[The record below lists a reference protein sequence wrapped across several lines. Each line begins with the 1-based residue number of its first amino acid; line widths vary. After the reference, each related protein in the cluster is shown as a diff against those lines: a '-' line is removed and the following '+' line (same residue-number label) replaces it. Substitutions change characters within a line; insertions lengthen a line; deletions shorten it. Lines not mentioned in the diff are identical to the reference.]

1 MTSGRSR
8 GWHRQVLNEEVPYHE
23 SNIQDMMIEDLQR
36 QVMQLI
42 PRLAMRNMELHC
54 DIDNRD
60 LESNFENLYHNHVIV
75 QEQRV

>member
-1 MTSGRSR
+1 
-8 GWHRQVLNEEVPYHE
+8 
-23 SNIQDMMIEDLQR
+23 MMIEDLQR

-60 LESNFENLYHNHVIV
+60 LESNFENLYHNHVLVLEQYV
-75 QEQRV
+75 QDKQYGDLSFRVELSEFYASHHLDRW